1 MRILLTNDDG
11 ISSEGL
17 WAAARGLVRVGH
29 VTVVGTVEDWSNGS
43 ASVRHMIGSRIAR
56 YPDVPADL
64 GADVEAYSIE
74 SSPGAAVLAGLMT
87 GLFGSFDLVASGAN
101 IGVNVG
107 GDLIRS
113 GTLGAATVGFD
124 RGHTAFAISTRR
136 AAAEGEVQHWDG
148 VAGVT
153 EIVARWMLARRGPP
167 ILLNI
172 NLPNRPFA
180 EMAGARIVRPVEW
193 SNLDRAELGAQVESD
208 GSWSVTAWFD
218 LDSPMPSDPDTDSG
232 AVLAG
237 QIAISHVMPTGRACE
252 ALPTDLSDLVAL
264 LTPAD
269 APPATI
275 KPHAERGPE

>member
-1 MRILLTNDDG
+1 LTNDDG
-11 ISSEGL
+11 ITSEGL
-17 WAAARGLVRVGH
+17 WAAARGLARVGH

-43 ASVRHMIGSRIAR
+43 ACVRHMIGARIAR
-56 YPDVPADL
+56 YPDIPDGL
-64 GADVEAYSIE
+64 GPDVEAYSIE

-101 IGVNVG
+101 LGVNIG

-113 GTLGAATVGFD
+113 GTLGAATIGFD

-136 AAAEGEVQHWDG
+136 AAREGEVQHWDG
-148 VAGVT
+148 VADVS
-153 EIVARWMLARRGPP
+153 EIVARWLLARRGPP
-167 ILLNI
+167 ILLNV

-180 EMAGARIVRPVEW
+180 EMAGAKVARPVGW
-193 SNLDRAELGAQVESD
+193 SNLDRAELGAQAEPD

-218 LDSPMPSDPDTDSG
+218 LNTPMPSDPDTDSG

-237 QIAISHVMPTGRACE
+237 QIAISHVMPTGRACQT
-252 ALPTDLSDLVAL
+252 LPEDLGELVTL

-269 APPATI
+269 PPDAVAAPGRA
-275 KPHAERGPE
+275 RGPE